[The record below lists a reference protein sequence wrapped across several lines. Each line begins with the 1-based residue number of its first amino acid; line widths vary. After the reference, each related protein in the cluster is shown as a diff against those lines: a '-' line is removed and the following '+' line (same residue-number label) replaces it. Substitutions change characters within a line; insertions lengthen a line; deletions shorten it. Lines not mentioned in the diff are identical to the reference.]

1 MYMIITEIANDL
13 PNMNPIR
20 ERMDVYIP
28 DINHNLP
35 RRNGF
40 VYALIG
46 AGGSGKSSLM
56 LNFFKKGKGSKYYR
70 DKFDNIYYF
79 TPQSS
84 YMSVEKHPFE
94 NHSNV
99 YHELGVE
106 TLESIYEEL
115 LYFKELAIENDAPME
130 HSLIIIDD
138 FANDL
143 KDKELCQKINKAI
156 VKTRHLCCAWIFT
169 LQSYVLLPKIIR
181 KQLNYATIFKPNNN
195 EEWESIN
202 QELLNMSKT
211 NLLQLYDYC
220 FDKPYQHLDIDT
232 KENKV
237 YKNFNLL
244 QIQR

>member
-1 MYMIITEIANDL
+1 MNITEIQNDL
-13 PNMNPIR
+13 PVMKPIR

-28 DINHNLP
+28 KINDNLP

-56 LNFFKKGKGSKYYR
+56 LSMFKSPRYYR
-70 DKFDNIYYF
+70 GKFDNIFYF

-84 YMSVEKHPFE
+84 FMSVEKHPFS
-94 NHSNV
+94 NHDKV
-99 YHELGVE
+99 YHELGLE

-115 LYFKELAIENDAPME
+115 LGLKEEAIANGCPIE

-143 KDKELCQKINKAI
+143 KDKELSQKINKAI
-156 VKTRHLCCAWIFT
+156 VKTRHLNCSWIFT
-169 LQSYVLLPKIIR
+169 LQSYTLFPKVIR
-181 KQLNYATIFKPNNN
+181 KQITNVTIFKPNNN
-195 EEWESIN
+195 EEWDSIN
-202 QELLNMSKT
+202 RELLSMSRNDLIK
-211 NLLQLYDYC
+211 LYDYC
-220 FDKPYQHLDIDT
+220 FNENYQHLDIDT
-232 KENKV
+232 KENKI

-244 QIQR
+244 NIER